1 MGVIIEFQ
9 STISVEEFCRLRE
22 AVGFQKLTI
31 KQGKKLVLPHLLVF
45 GRF

>member
-31 KQGKKLVLPHLLVF
+31 KQAEKLALPHLLVF